1 MIKLCGNSITFPL
14 FKIFTTSL
22 KTGVFPDYW
31 KKGNIVLVHKKS
43 SKEIVSNYRPISL
56 LPIFSKVFE
65 KIIFQSIY
73 KYFHNNDLQAITYK
87 QSGFRPR
94 DSCVNQLISIT
105 HEIYRSFDCN
115 PSLETRGVF
124 LDMSKAFD
132 KVWHKGLIFKLKSYG
147 VENKLLDLLK
157 NYLRDRQQRV
167 ILN

>member
-1 MIKLCGNSITFPL
+1 M
-14 FKIFTTSL
+14 TSL
-22 KTGVFPDYW
+22 KTDVFPDSW

-43 SKEIVSNYRPISL
+43 SKEILRNYRPKSL

-73 KYFHNNDLQAITYK
+73 KYSHNNDLLTYK

-115 PSLETRGVF
+115 PSLGTRGVF

-132 KVWHKGLIFKLKSYG
+132 KVWHEGF
-147 VENKLLDLLK
+147 
-157 NYLRDRQQRV
+157 
-167 ILN
+167 